1 MLQTSDT
8 SSAGSQRPCLELM
21 ATSDTVLPQNGLP
34 ITDIIVAHAYDSGL
48 FGDVGAK
55 HLCGHLTER
64 VDGHLVDLR
73 AHLLQRDL
81 PIENQ
86 ELFG

>member
-1 MLQTSDT
+1 
-8 SSAGSQRPCLELM
+8 M
-21 ATSDTVLPQNGLP
+21 ATSDTVLPQNCLP
-34 ITDIIVAHAYDSGL
+34 ITDIIVAHAHDGGL
-48 FGDVGAK
+48 FGDAGAE

-64 VDGHLVDLR
+64 VGGHLIDLC